1 MSLDELLEQ
10 NQLVRVTFT
19 KDVPKLLVCGKEI
32 GPFSKGGEA
41 RLRRWVAEELIH
53 CGYAEPHRD
62 ELIDLVELQKISWRE
77 SIAGAKQLSTL
88 PEGFYAKLKGALSLL
103 KAEASTSVS
112 KAAEYEKAS
121 TLARNVVDSRIRKI
135 AHLATLESV
144 SLEVLR
150 ALSPE
155 ERSLYESLKKAIGA
169 WRSRALGE
177 AGE

>member
-19 KDVPKLLVCGKEI
+19 KDVPKLLVCGEEI

-41 RLRRWVAEELIH
+41 RLRRWVAEELIR
-53 CGYAEPHRD
+53 CGYAELHRD

-88 PEGFYAKLKGALSLL
+88 PEGFYAKLKGTLSLL
-103 KAEASTSVS
+103 RAEASSSVS

-121 TLARNVVDSRIRKI
+121 TLARNVVDSRVRKI

-155 ERSLYESLKKAIGA
+155 ERSLYESLRKAIGS
-169 WRSRALGE
+169 WRNRALGE
-177 AGE
+177 GGE